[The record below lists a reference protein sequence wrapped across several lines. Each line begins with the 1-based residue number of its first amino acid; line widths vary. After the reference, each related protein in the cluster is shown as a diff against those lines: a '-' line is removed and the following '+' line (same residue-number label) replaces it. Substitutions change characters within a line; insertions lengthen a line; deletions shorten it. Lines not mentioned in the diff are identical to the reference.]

1 MSSDTGTSTMS
12 TTSSVLR
19 PAAAQSGQ
27 RVRSRIQR
35 WSGPKMTTS
44 IAAISMGSRKL
55 AITRSDSTPKS
66 TTSPSKTPNETSR
79 FIKGRRSGD

>member
-1 MSSDTGTSTMS
+1 
-12 TTSSVLR
+12 
-19 PAAAQSGQ
+19 
-27 RVRSRIQR
+27 
-35 WSGPKMTTS
+35 MTTS